1 MIESKG
7 SPPTDHHHPRWRQ
20 FIHPNGKRIHVAAS
34 PEEHE
39 QLKHQLTNSDIDY
52 EFDLCIRGSPEHV
65 WNLFTMKKNL
75 Y

>member
-7 SPPTDHHHPRWRQ
+7 PSPSDHHSRWRQ
-20 FIHPNGKRIHVAAS
+20 FLHPNGRRIHIAAS

-39 QLKHQLTNSDIDY
+39 QLKRDLTQSELDA

-65 WNLFTMKKNL
+65 CIILQQ
-75 Y
+75 